1 MTLRILAI
9 EPYYGGSH
17 QAFLDGWM
25 AKSVH
30 TWDTITLPPHSWKW
44 RMRHAAIHAASQ
56 IQQLQADGKNWDIIF
71 CSDMLN
77 LAELKGLQSR
87 LFSKATSV
95 LYFHENQLTYPTQTP
110 REWDH
115 HFVFTNFTSAL
126 AADHVWWNSQFNQ
139 NEFLKNLPDFLKQ
152 MPDHQPLLEV
162 DSIIPK
168 SEIHY
173 PPIDVPLNSLASKNT
188 IPILSWA
195 SRWEF
200 DKNPETFFKAIRIL
214 KEQGTIFRLSVIG
227 ESFRN
232 SPEIFKKAE
241 SEFSDII
248 ERWGYQPTR
257 RAYLDTLTE
266 SDIFVSTAIHEFFG
280 ITAVESVMCGCF
292 PLLPERLAY
301 PEVFELTQYP
311 ERSCHFF
318 DGTAQQLA
326 EKLADLIKRHYDDN
340 LWPYDARVTRTSMN
354 QYQVSPCAH
363 KMDQRLIEYAR
374 M

>member
-195 SRWEF
+195 ARWEF

-214 KEQGTIFRLSVIG
+214 KKQGTIFRLSVIG

-340 LWPYDARVTRTSMN
+340 LWPYDARVTRISMN

>member
-195 SRWEF
+195 ARWEF

>member
-195 SRWEF
+195 ARWEF

-214 KEQGTIFRLSVIG
+214 KKQGTIFRLSVIG

-340 LWPYDARVTRTSMN
+340 LWPYEARVTRTSMN

>member
-195 SRWEF
+195 ARWEF

-340 LWPYDARVTRTSMN
+340 LWPYDARVTRISMN

>member
-1 MTLRILAI
+1 
-9 EPYYGGSH
+9 
-17 QAFLDGWM
+17 
-25 AKSVH
+25 
-30 TWDTITLPPHSWKW
+30 
-44 RMRHAAIHAASQ
+44 MRHAAIHAASQ

-195 SRWEF
+195 ARWEF

>member
-139 NEFLKNLPDFLKQ
+139 NEFLKNLPGFLKQ

-195 SRWEF
+195 ARWEF

-326 EKLADLIKRHYDDN
+326 EKLADLIKRHYDGN
-340 LWPYDARVTRTSMN
+340 LWPYDARVTRISMN